1 MQGQSYGSL
10 TSVIARPL
18 LKTTT
23 DNKQQEES
31 GTTTMAASMKF
42 LESLFSLA
50 GKTAVITGGSSGIG
64 REMAAALGQAGA
76 QVILLAR
83 RQQPLSDTVLD
94 FKKLGI
100 EAHAFSCD
108 VSDSDALTATAA
120 AIEQQHGG
128 VPDIL
133 VNAAG
138 VNHRPPMDQLT
149 LGDWQATMAANLTA
163 PFLLGQA
170 WGPRMARRGT
180 GGRIINIASQ
190 QAFRAFGNSGA
201 YGASKGG
208 LVSLTRSQAEAWSAD
223 GVLCNAVVPGLVRTA
238 LTEAT
243 VFGSDEGGGKAEA
256 HARRTMIKR
265 NGVPG
270 DFAGVAVYLAS
281 EASAAVT
288 GQTIFVDGGYSA
300 T

>member
-1 MQGQSYGSL
+1 
-10 TSVIARPL
+10 
-18 LKTTT
+18 
-23 DNKQQEES
+23 
-31 GTTTMAASMKF
+31 MAASMKF

-108 VSDSDALTATAA
+108 
-120 AIEQQHGG
+120 
-128 VPDIL
+128 
-133 VNAAG
+133 
-138 VNHRPPMDQLT
+138 
-149 LGDWQATMAANLTA
+149 
-163 PFLLGQA
+163 
-170 WGPRMARRGT
+170 
-180 GGRIINIASQ
+180 
-190 QAFRAFGNSGA
+190 
-201 YGASKGG
+201 
-208 LVSLTRSQAEAWSAD
+208 
-223 GVLCNAVVPGLVRTA
+223 
-238 LTEAT
+238 AT

>member
-1 MQGQSYGSL
+1 
-10 TSVIARPL
+10 
-18 LKTTT
+18 
-23 DNKQQEES
+23 
-31 GTTTMAASMKF
+31 MAASMKF

-108 VSDSDALTATAA
+108 VSDPDALAATAA

-133 VNAAG
+133 INAAG

-149 LGDWQATMAANLTA
+149 LRDWQATMAANLTA
-163 PFLLGQA
+163 PFLLGQT
-170 WGPRMARRGT
+170 WGPRMARRGS
-180 GGRIINIASQ
+180 GRIVNIASQ

-223 GVLCNAVVPGLVRTA
+223 GVLCNAVAPGLVRTP

-243 VFGSDEGGGKAEA
+243 VFGSDQGGAKAEA